1 MFRVFLLAVSLF
13 LLLGCGN
20 VKINGA
26 LLNSSTSSV
35 SGQISTVQLT
45 SATGT
50 SGASQ
55 ITIVVFLNNSS
66 STTVNF
72 CGNVV
77 NQMPVG
83 GFVTVNFTQN
93 QGCATLTLVAV
104 ESH

>member
-1 MFRVFLLAVSLF
+1 MLRLLFLPICFV

-20 VKINGA
+20 VKINAA
-26 LLNSSTSSV
+26 LQTSSI

-45 SATGT
+45 SASDM
-50 SGASQ
+50 SGVSQ
-55 ITIVVFLNNSS
+55 VTIVVFLNNNS

-83 GFVTVNFTQN
+83 NFVTVSFTQN
-93 QGCATLTLVAV
+93 QRCATLTFVAI
-104 ESH
+104 ETH

>member
-1 MFRVFLLAVSLF
+1 MLRLLF
-13 LLLGCGN
+13 LPICFVLLGCGN

-26 LLNSSTSSV
+26 LQTSSI

-45 SATGT
+45 SA
-50 SGASQ
+50 SGMNGVSQ
-55 ITIVVFLNNSS
+55 ITVVIFLNNSS

-83 GFVTVNFTQN
+83 NFVTVSFMQN
-93 QGCATLTLVAV
+93 QGCATLTFVAI
-104 ESH
+104 ETH

>member
-1 MFRVFLLAVSLF
+1 MLRLLLLPICLI

-26 LLNSSTSSV
+26 LQTSSV

-45 SATGT
+45 SANDMNGV
-50 SGASQ
+50 SQ
-55 ITIVVFLNNSS
+55 ITVVIFLNNNN

-83 GFVTVNFTQN
+83 SFVTVNFSQN
-93 QGCATLTLVAV
+93 QGCATLTFVAI
-104 ESH
+104 ETH